1 MSTSYY
7 LSKVILFKFCP
18 GENICAM
25 VDGAEQTFSIIRL
38 NKNNPYEP
46 VMFCDFIKH
55 LLYVTYVIN
64 MNKNVQNRMKQ
75 ERPR

>member
-1 MSTSYY
+1 
-7 LSKVILFKFCP
+7 
-18 GENICAM
+18 M

-64 MNKNVQNRMKQ
+64 LNKNVQNRVKQ